1 LSKVLCLTPPKGMC
15 DGIVSTLKAEA
26 HFVEK
31 KKFPDGETY
40 VRIPT
45 TVSGE
50 DVLVVHTGFPDQND
64 RLIEAIFVI
73 DTLKDLGAE
82 SVTLLM
88 PYMPYARQ
96 DRRFREGEAV
106 SIKVVLR
113 TLASLDLDY
122 LVVVDIHKEY
132 SLSEFG
138 SGAFNV
144 SVLPYLAEKI
154 RDEVE
159 DPLVLAPDRGA
170 TVRAK
175 SVASVLNAP
184 WDYLEKRRD
193 RVTGEVTI
201 KPKEISA
208 EGKTVIIVDDMIST
222 GSTLAL
228 AAKHLRE
235 AGAKRVIALVAH
247 ALMIGDAERKLKEAG
262 VDEVITAN
270 TLAREYPS
278 IVRVIDVSKYLADF
292 ILEKGLV

>member
-1 LSKVLCLTPPKGMC
+1 LTPPKGLC
-15 DGIVSTLKAEA
+15 DGLVASLNAEA
-26 HFVEK
+26 HFIER
-31 KKFPDGETY
+31 KKFPDGESY
-40 VRIPT
+40 VRIPIP
-45 TVSGE
+45 VSGE

-64 RLIEAIFVI
+64 RVIEVLLTI

-96 DRRFREGEAV
+96 DRRFREGEPV
-106 SIKVVLR
+106 SIK
-113 TLASLDLDY
+113 TLLKTLSNLDLDY

-138 SGAFNV
+138 GGAFNV

-154 RDEVE
+154 KDEVE

-170 TVRAK
+170 TARAK
-175 SVASVLNAP
+175 SVASVLKAP

-201 KPKEISA
+201 RPKEISA
-208 EGKTVIIVDDMIST
+208 EGKTVIIVDDMVST

-228 AAKHLRE
+228 AAKQLKA
-235 AGAKRVIALVAH
+235 AGAKRVLALVAH
-247 ALMIGDAERKLKEAG
+247 ALMVGDAENKLREAG
-262 VDEVITAN
+262 VERVITAN
-270 TLAREYPS
+270 TLARDYPT
-278 IVRVIDVSKYLADF
+278 ITKVIDVSEYLSNF
-292 ILEKGLV
+292 LVEKGLA